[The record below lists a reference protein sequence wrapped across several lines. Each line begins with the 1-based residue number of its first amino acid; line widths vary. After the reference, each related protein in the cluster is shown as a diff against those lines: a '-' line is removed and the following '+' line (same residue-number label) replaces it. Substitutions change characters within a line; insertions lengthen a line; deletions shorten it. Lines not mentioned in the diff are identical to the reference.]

1 MTTIH
6 RRPRSTVRGASAQAA
21 GTGLM
26 IFALTAAPCAFA
38 GAPGEDGPFATERQ
52 LQWALQSAFGRQ
64 GTAAPAAER
73 ALQRGGEQTV
83 LQGAGAT
90 RDGAGQGVAL
100 GPPRSGT
107 GLFRG
112 GKSTLQVGDLT
123 TVDGDGTMAVGHFSA
138 AVGNYSI
145 AMGFNAGTEG
155 TGGESRI
162 AIGAGSRAGS
172 DGWSGAIAVGGESQ
186 SAYDGIAVG
195 HRAKAVASSTIA
207 QGRYATASAQGA
219 IALGGSST
227 ASGANALAFGREA
240 SAGGEAALALGGAA
254 TAAGKAS
261 LALGRNASAAGK
273 ESLAIGRSAQAEA
286 WSSFAIGAGSRSQAE
301 GGLAIGYQ
309 AHVDQSAA
317 KFAVALGER
326 AKASHRNAVALGAGS
341 TTSASD
347 QVSVGNA
354 GLKRKLVNVA
364 DAALSAG
371 SSEAVTGRQLFATAQ
386 QVAENTGSLTT
397 QGQQIAAHDDRITRN
412 RDAVATLK
420 SQFDDIDLSGVV
432 RRADDG
438 SIDMNGAGIRGLAAG
453 DISSA
458 GSTDAVNGG
467 QLFATNQRLQA
478 VEGVG
483 RFVAIGA
490 GGNQQA
496 SAAGNFAVAI
506 GDSASASPGNSGGV
520 AVGAYASALGE
531 NSVALGR
538 AATIADHASNSFA
551 LGARSLVAATD
562 GMALGAE
569 SHVEETAT
577 DSVALGSKSVA
588 SQANTV
594 SLGHDTLKRRL
605 VNVASGIGA
614 NDAVIV
620 EQLQDTLA
628 VLGGDAGLGPGGK
641 VVAPAYHVQGGTQRT
656 VGEAL
661 DALDGVVN
669 RSEGRVDQLQT
680 TLDSVFG
687 TLPSPRAD
695 GRDQLTFAG
704 INGMVLSNVAD
715 GRVGA
720 GSRDAVNGGQLHAL
734 ERRIDGRVDGL
745 EQRIDGQS
753 QVRTGSAADGDATT
767 SGTALTGTQ
776 EPTTASP
783 PLAAAGEQ
791 VPTDGGTLSSS
802 GAGSNRKA
810 QVPEPPKPPVETA
823 ELEKMLARANEYT
836 DGAVSHFERRLE
848 KMDKRFNRMAA
859 MSSAQSAMAMNTA
872 GLATYN
878 RLGAGV
884 GYSDGES
891 AMAVGYQRVLTERGS
906 ATVSLNGAFT
916 NSGERSMGLGVG
928 IGW

>member
-6 RRPRSTVRGASAQAA
+6 RRLRSTVRGTSAQAA

-38 GAPGEDGPFATERQ
+38 GMPGGDAPIATERQ
-52 LQWALQSAFGRQ
+52 LQWALLSALGRQ
-64 GTAAPAAER
+64 GAAAPAAER
-73 ALQRGGEQTV
+73 ALQRGGEQAI

-90 RDGAGQGVAL
+90 GDGARQGGAL
-100 GPPRSGT
+100 KPLRSGMRLLRS
-107 GLFRG
+107 GDA
-112 GKSTLQVGDLT
+112 TLQVGDFT
-123 TVDGDGTMAVGHFSA
+123 TVDGNGTMAVGHFGA
-138 AVGNYSI
+138 AVGDYSI
-145 AMGFNAGTEG
+145 AMGFNAGTRG

-172 DGWSGAIAVGGESQ
+172 DGWTGAVAVGGESQ
-186 SAYDGIAVG
+186 ASHDGIAVG
-195 HRAKAVASSTIA
+195 HQAQATEGSTIA
-207 QGRYATASAQGA
+207 QGRNATASAQGA

-227 ASGANALAFGREA
+227 ASGANALAVGREA
-240 SAGGEAALALGGAA
+240 SAEGEAALALGRAA
-254 TAAGKAS
+254 TAAGKES
-261 LALGRNASAAGK
+261 LALGRNAKAAGK
-273 ESLAIGRSAQAEA
+273 ESLAIGRSAQADA

-309 AHVDQSAA
+309 ANVDQSAA

-354 GLKRKLVNVA
+354 SLKRKVVNVA

-386 QVAENTGSLTT
+386 QVAENTGVLTT
-397 QGQQIAAHDDRITRN
+397 QGQQIAAHNDRITRN
-412 RDAVATLK
+412 GDAVATLK
-420 SQFDDIDLSGVV
+420 SQFDDIDLGGVV

-453 DISSA
+453 DISFA

-569 SHVEETAT
+569 SHVAETAS

-767 SGTALTGTQ
+767 RGTALTGTQ

-928 IGW
+928 VGW